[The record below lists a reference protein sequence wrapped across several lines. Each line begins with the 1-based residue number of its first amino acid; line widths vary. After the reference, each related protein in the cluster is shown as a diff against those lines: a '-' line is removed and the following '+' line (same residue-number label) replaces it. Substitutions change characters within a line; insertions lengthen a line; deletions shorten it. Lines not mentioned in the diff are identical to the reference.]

1 MYDVYVASIG
11 LMGAI
16 PALYMSQ
23 TATTTVRTEWL
34 LRKRKQPLVRTQM
47 SLPTEVKKMD
57 MISEG
62 MTNYPDKV
70 IATMLS
76 EEEEA

>member
-1 MYDVYVASIG
+1 MPNVLYDVYVASIG
-11 LMGAI
+11 LMGTI

-62 MTNYPDKV
+62 MTNYPDK
-70 IATMLS
+70 ATHV
-76 EEEEA
+76 

>member
-1 MYDVYVASIG
+1 
-11 LMGAI
+11 
-16 PALYMSQ
+16 
-23 TATTTVRTEWL
+23 
-34 LRKRKQPLVRTQM
+34 M
-47 SLPTEVKKMD
+47 SLQTEVKKMD

>member
-1 MYDVYVASIG
+1 
-11 LMGAI
+11 
-16 PALYMSQ
+16 
-23 TATTTVRTEWL
+23 
-34 LRKRKQPLVRTQM
+34 M
-47 SLPTEVKKMD
+47 SLPTEVNEMD